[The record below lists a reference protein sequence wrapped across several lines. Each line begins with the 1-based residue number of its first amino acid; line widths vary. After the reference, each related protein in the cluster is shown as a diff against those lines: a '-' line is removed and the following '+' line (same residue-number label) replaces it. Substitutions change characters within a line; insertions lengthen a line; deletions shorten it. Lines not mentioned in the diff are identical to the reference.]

1 MSQENVEVARTVL
14 DTFNREGSPP
24 PLRSPTKTSRPTPSR
39 SGQDPICIA
48 GWTVSPGWSRNG
60 PRTSTTTRWDPHRFI
75 DAGQRVVILARHGG
89 DTKDQGVAVDQ
100 PIGAVY
106 LDRGAADS
114 PNGLLPDLAG
124 GSRSRRA
131 PGDRP
136 PAGQVG
142 PLRRVGGSAGRQRAL
157 CQLPAAS

>member
-1 MSQENVEVARTVL
+1 VL
-14 DTFNREGSPP
+14 DTFNREGIATTAPFAH
-24 PLRSPTKTSRPTPSR
+24 
-39 SGQDPICIA
+39 QDLEVHPFPEWP
-48 GWTVSPGWSRNG
+48 GPDLYRGMDGLTRLVEEWTQNFDNY
-60 PRTSTTTRWDPHRFI
+60 RWDPHRFI
-75 DAGQRVVILARHGG
+75 DAGQRVVILARHEG

-100 PIGAVY
+100 PVGAVY

-136 PAGQVG
+136 PTGQVG